1 MTWIEEIQQ
10 TGANLVSEFRRIA
23 DESESNIARIEAIH
37 SLNLHTLESVEDSVA
52 KLETRLPS
60 SAL

>member
-10 TGANLVSEFRRIA
+10 IGANLVSEFRRIA
-23 DESESNIARIEAIH
+23 DESESRVQAIEMAH
-37 SLNLHTLESVEDSVA
+37 SQNVQTLDSVDRVLA
-52 KLETRLPS
+52 LETRIPP

>member
-10 TGANLVSEFRRIA
+10 IGANLVAEFRRIA
-23 DESESNIARIEAIH
+23 DESEAQLEAAEKARSQNSQTAI
-37 SLNLHTLESVEDSVA
+37 
-52 KLETRLPS
+52 ETRIPP